1 MPKDITAEELRQ
13 YFRAMY
19 PSVKDAQVHTRDSGE
34 VYGVI
39 AFDKEHEKQL
49 ASVHMDGH
57 YFKRNEESKGKH
69 FFYKDE
75 AAKFQRGMC
84 PSY

>member
-1 MPKDITAEELRQ
+1 MPKDITAEELHQ
-13 YFRAMY
+13 YFRVIY
-19 PSVKDAQVHTRDSGE
+19 PSVSDAQVHTTDSGE

-39 AFDKEHEKQL
+39 TFAKEHEKQL

-57 YFKRNEESKGKH
+57 YFKRNEDSKGKH